1 MAVQARAIYSCL
13 VVVCLVAGPPLS
25 GRAEAQYFGRNKVE
39 YHDFDFRTLQ
49 TEHFDIYYYPREEQ
63 AVRDAARMAERWYA
77 RLSHV
82 LDHRFSSRQPL
93 ILYGSHPE
101 FSQTNVI
108 AQFLDES
115 IGGVTE
121 SVRRRIVLPFAPGLA
136 ETDHVLGHEIVH
148 AFQIDIL
155 KKQKRPMAMPLWFAE
170 GMAEYLSV
178 GPVDAATATWVRDA
192 AEQGTLPSLKT
203 LNGRGVSPYRF
214 GQALWAYLGGRF
226 GDDFIQRVLHS
237 DEKGGAVGRIARV
250 AGVDAAA
257 LSEDWRDA
265 VLRDVAPVLDAFR
278 GKTEPRPRVGALQT
292 SRLNIAPAL
301 SPDGREL
308 IFLSEKDQL
317 SVDLFV
323 ADASTGVVSRK
334 LLTRTADQH
343 LESLQFVNSSGAW
356 DPTGRRFIMS
366 AVRGGIPVLLVF
378 DARSGKRE
386 ADIRL
391 PELGEVFTPTWSPD
405 GDSIAFAALAG
416 GVTDLYLYDLR
427 TRQLQQ
433 LTSDRLTD
441 LQPAWS
447 PDGRHLAFVTDRFS
461 TDLPS
466 LQFGTSQLA
475 LYDLTARSIR
485 PVPVFEGV
493 KHIDPHWSPDG
504 AALFFVSA
512 PFGISNVFRVDVSTG
527 SVRQVT
533 DVSTGVMGL
542 TASSP
547 ALSVARSASRIAF
560 SVLRKG
566 KYEIHVLDSADAL
579 AGLPLVAPAF
589 AGAGVLS
596 PHAREG
602 SAAAELSDAAF
613 GLPAPIETPAGRYAP
628 RMSLEGFGQPY
639 LSSGGS
645 RLGTFVRGGTSFL
658 FGDMLG
664 ERKLGAALQI
674 GTRQEDFAAQ
684 LRYLNRAR
692 RWNWGTTAEV
702 LPYLRGG
709 SRSRESSEHG
719 ESVFSKETERI
730 RQMHG
735 RMSGFVSYPF
745 SRAQRLE
752 LGGGVR
758 HITSARLLHS
768 RVFSS
773 ASRRLI
779 RQVESK
785 TSGGQDVTLAET
797 RTALIHD
804 SAVWG
809 PASPLLGTR
818 SRVEFSPS
826 LGGLS
831 FASVLVDYR
840 RYLMPVRPFT
850 LATRFQYAAR
860 YGRDANDARLE
871 PLFIGYRNLVRGYD
885 FSSLVGGCTS
895 TVPNECDVVD
905 RLTGSRSLIANVE
918 LRFPVLGVMSRTQT
932 YGRIPVEGVLFADGG
947 LVGGG
952 DSAPWAQR
960 ARLARSVGASVR
972 VAPFGFVTELG
983 AVRTFDHPSRRWA
996 FIFDFR
1002 PGF

>member
-1 MAVQARAIYSCL
+1 MTVQARAIYLCL
-13 VVVCLVAGPPLS
+13 LVACLAAGPAFS
-25 GRAEAQYFGRNKVE
+25 RSAEAQYFGRNKVE
-39 YHDFDFRTLQ
+39 YRDFDFQTLQ
-49 TEHFDIYYYPREEQ
+49 TDHFDIYYYPREEQ

-82 LDHRFSSRQPL
+82 LDHQFSSRQPL

-101 FSQTNVI
+101 FAQTNVI
-108 AQFLDES
+108 SQFLDES

-121 SVRRRIVLPFAPGLA
+121 SVRRRIVLPFAPGFA

-148 AFQIDIL
+148 AFQIDML
-155 KKQKRPMAMPLWFAE
+155 KNQKRPMVMPLWFAE

-178 GPVDAATATWVRDA
+178 GPVDANTAAWVRDA

-214 GQALWAYLGGRF
+214 GQALWAYLTGRF

-237 DEKGGAVGRIARV
+237 DEKGGAVGRIAK
-250 AGVDAAA
+250 ASGVEAST
-257 LSEDWRDA
+257 LSDDWHRA
-265 VLRDVAPVLDAFR
+265 VLHDVSPVLDEFR
-278 GKTEPRPRVGALQT
+278 NKNQPQPRIGALQKG
-292 SRLNIAPAL
+292 RLNIAPAL

-334 LLTRTADQH
+334 LLSRTADQH

-356 DPTGRRFIMS
+356 DPAGRRFIMP

-378 DARSGKRE
+378 DVRSGKRE

-391 PELGEVFTPTWSPD
+391 PELGEIFTPTWSPD
-405 GDSIAFAALAG
+405 GKSIAFAALAG
-416 GVTDLYLYDLR
+416 GVTDLYLYDL
-427 TRQLQQ
+427 TKAQLRQ
-433 LTSDRLTD
+433 LTSDHMTD

-447 PDGRHLAFVTDRFS
+447 PDGRQLAFMTDRFS
-461 TDLPS
+461 SDLSS
-466 LQFGTSQLA
+466 LRFGVPQLA
-475 LYDLTARSIR
+475 LYDLTSRSIR
-485 PVPVFEGV
+485 PVLAFEGIR
-493 KHIDPHWSPDG
+493 HIDPHWSADSS
-504 AALFFVSA
+504 ALFFIAA
-512 PFGISNVFRVDVSTG
+512 PFGINNIFRVDLSDG
-527 SVRQVT
+527 SLHQIT

-547 ALSVARSASRIAF
+547 ALSVARSASKIAF
-560 SVLRKG
+560 SQLRQG
-566 KYEIHVLDSADAL
+566 KFEIHVLDSQETL
-579 AGLPLVAPAF
+579 AGHPPVTPRF
-589 AGAGVLS
+589 VNAGVLS
-596 PHAREG
+596 PHDREV
-602 SAAAELSDAAF
+602 AVAAELTDSAF
-613 GLPAPIETPAGRYAP
+613 GLPAPIERPAKRYIPA
-628 RMSLEGFGQPY
+628 MSLEGFGQPY

-645 RLGTFVRGGTSFL
+645 RLGTFVRAGTSFL

-692 RWNWGTTAEV
+692 RWNWGATAEV

-709 SRSRESSEHG
+709 TRHREGNEGG
-719 ESVFSKETERI
+719 EPVFSRETERF

-735 RMSGFVSYPF
+735 RASAFVSYPF
-745 SRAQRLE
+745 SRAQRIE
-752 LGGGVR
+752 FDAGVR
-758 HITSARLLHS
+758 HITSARLLRS
-768 RVFSS
+768 RIFSS
-773 ASRRLI
+773 TSRRLI
-779 RQVESK
+779 REIDNE
-785 TSGGQDVTLAET
+785 TSGGPDVTLAET
-797 RTALIHD
+797 STALIYD

-809 PASPLLGTR
+809 PASPIQGTR
-818 SRVEFSPS
+818 SRVELSPS

-840 RYLMPVRPFT
+840 RYLMPVRPYT

-885 FSSLVGGCTS
+885 FSSLVGSCTS
-895 TVPNECDVVD
+895 TLPNECDVVD
-905 RLTGSRSLIANVE
+905 RLSGSRSFVANLE
-918 LRFPVLGVMSRTQT
+918 LRFPVLGTTSRNHT
-932 YGRIPVEGVLFADGG
+932 YGRIPLEGVFFADGG
-947 LVGGG
+947 LAAGGPV
-952 DSAPWAQR
+952 SWSRR
-960 ARLARSVGASVR
+960 ARLARSVGASIR
-972 VAPFGFVTELG
+972 IAPFGFVTEVG

-996 FIFDFR
+996 LLLDFR